1 MKKLISNIR
10 DFLNR
15 PKVHALWSNV
25 KNKYILATIA
35 FLVWVLF
42 IDENNMIDRFF
53 AWRKYKELEHT
64 RAYFQ
69 EKIKKDHY
77 EMEELDKNKNLER
90 LAREKYLMKKKT
102 EDIYIIKE
110 ETK

>member
-1 MKKLISNIR
+1 LKKLIANIKA
-10 DFLNR
+10 FLER
-15 PKVHALWSNV
+15 PKVHRLWANA

-35 FLVWVLF
+35 FVVWILF

-53 AWRKYKELEHT
+53 AWRKYKQLEHT
-64 RAYFQ
+64 RQYF
-69 EKIKKDHY
+69 EDKIKKDHY

-90 LAREKYLMKKKT
+90 LAREKYLMKKKN

-110 ETK
+110 DK